1 MLYPNL
7 KFPKKAGR
15 PFFYTNFVATL
26 DGKIQVL
33 EHQKDYWPIGSK
45 VDHDTLMELRAYAD
59 CLIHGSHTAKEAAR
73 ATLES
78 LSSPSFKAL
87 RKKLGKDPVLP
98 YYVVTNHPENFSN
111 LASKITTVPH
121 NLTLLSKNL
130 YKKGV
135 RNVLMEGGPTLLGSF
150 LKANLIDEVFLTIAP
165 KIFGSQ
171 KTATLTLVEGT
182 LFPPQSIKKLKLL
195 SVKPI
200 NNEIFLRYKVI

>member
-7 KFPKKAGR
+7 KFPKKTGR
-15 PFFYTNFVATL
+15 PFFYTNFVSTL

-33 EHQKDYWPIGSK
+33 DQKEYWPLGSK

-59 CLIHGSHTAKEAAR
+59 CLIHGSKTAQEAAE

-78 LSSPSFKAL
+78 LDKASFKTL
-87 RKKLGKDPVLP
+87 RKKLGKNPVLP
-98 YYVVTNHPENFSN
+98 YYVVTNHPEKFAK

-121 NLTLLSKNL
+121 NLKLLSKNL
-130 YKKGV
+130 YKKGIT
-135 RNVLMEGGPTLLGSF
+135 NVLMEGGPTLLGSF

-171 KTATLTLVEGT
+171 KDKTLTLVEGI
-182 LFPPQSIKKLKLL
+182 LFPPKAIKKLKLL
-195 SVKPI
+195 SVKPVKS
-200 NNEIFLRYKVI
+200 EIFLRYMVL